1 MAFPGNPARS
11 AGASDRALELGIGL
25 IMIVL
30 AFSVWAYTQLGAEST
45 QHKPRPI
52 WLGISKVM
60 AQMGDGR
67 MVNMKVNLRLQD
79 DDALDSLS
87 AHVPA
92 FKALI
97 ETTGAQMSRD
107 TLQGR
112 EGMHNLGT
120 AIRDTLN
127 NYLDDHAVK
136 ERVKDVAFEELMLMP

>member
-1 MAFPGNPARS
+1 MAFAGNPTRS
-11 AGASDRALELGIGL
+11 SGASDRMLELGIGL
-25 IMIVL
+25 VMIVL
-30 AFSVWAYTQLGAEST
+30 ALSVWAYTQLGAKGT

-79 DDALDSLS
+79 NDALDRLS
-87 AHVPA
+87 AHMPA

-97 ETTGAQMSRD
+97 QEAGAQMSRD
-107 TLQGR
+107 TLQGSD
-112 EGMHNLGT
+112 GMRNLAT

-127 NYLDDHAVK
+127 SYLDEHAVQAHI
-136 ERVKDVAFEELMLMP
+136 KDVAFEELMLMP